1 MPPGM
6 NGAAQTEQTP
16 GFASGPASGLASA
29 GGGTTAELVSLY
41 FDEVRALA
49 AAQMRGERV
58 EHTLQPTALA
68 NEAFLRLS
76 WQTGG
81 TGEAGQAGE
90 SGGSAEAWR
99 DKSHFL
105 FAASVAIRRILID
118 HARGRGST
126 KRGGKV
132 RRVPLE
138 EGRIAD
144 GMGGAAADPE
154 GLDLIGLDEVLAEL
168 RQRHPRQAAVV
179 EMRFFGGLT
188 EARIALV
195 LGVTERTVRSDW
207 AFARAWLHRRL
218 RTGDGG

>member
-1 MPPGM
+1 MPPGP
-6 NGAAQTEQTP
+6 NAAAQDGQTP
-16 GFASGPASGLASA
+16 GLASP

-90 SGGSAEAWR
+90 SGGPEEAWR

-132 RRVPLE
+132 RRVPLD
-138 EGRIAD
+138 EGRVAD
-144 GMGGAAADPE
+144 GVNGADPE
-154 GLDLIGLDEVLAEL
+154 GGLDLIGLDEVLGEL
-168 RQRHPRQAAVV
+168 RVRHPRQAAVV